1 MEMYVID
8 SDDDDYPVSKPQASR
23 RTSATPTLVNAEP
36 IPLYKAVALG
46 TLLLS
51 AFVVSLSAEATVSSL
66 THVISNTPLS
76 TTFLSLIL
84 LPLLGNSAELG
95 TAVTVARTGN
105 IDLAINVA
113 VGSAI
118 QVASGM
124 TPIMILLGWAMGK
137 EVGLSLTGFEL
148 AALLISVVIVG
159 ACMIGSRSTW
169 MFGGLLCILY
179 GVFGIGAY
187 FMPNEP

>member
-1 MEMYVID
+1 MEMFAID
-8 SDDDDYPVSKPQASR
+8 SDDEDSYPVPSPKTSR
-23 RTSATPTLVNAEP
+23 RVSATPTLINTDVVP
-36 IPLYKAVALG
+36 IHKAVALG

-51 AFVVSLSAEATVSSL
+51 AFIVSLNAEATVSSL

-84 LPLLGNSAELG
+84 LPLLGNSAEFG
-95 TAVTVARTGN
+95 TAITVARKGN
-105 IDLAINVA
+105 VDLAINVA

-148 AALLISVVIVG
+148 ASLLISVVIVG
-159 ACMIGSRSTW
+159 ASMLGGKSTW
-169 MFGGLLCILY
+169 MLGGLLCIFY
-179 GVFGIGAY
+179 GVIG
-187 FMPNEP
+187 